1 MNAIGTA
8 LCEPMNLGTGPMAAD
23 DISTRLGMSVE
34 NERADAG
41 RDGGSHFQHRHVQQ
55 KSTYARKTIENNEL
69 LLLVGFLLPQDK
81 RLLVIFP
88 RNV

>member
-1 MNAIGTA
+1 MSALTQDGTA
-8 LCEPMNLGTGPMAAD
+8 DHTFNTD
-23 DISTRLGMSVE
+23 
-34 NERADAG
+34 
-41 RDGGSHFQHRHVQQ
+41 RHVQQ